1 MRWYGVLLVLG
12 LMATAVAD
20 ELSLTVATR
29 TGQGQTYYHDL
40 LVAALAKAGVQ
51 ARLNPVTDM
60 PNVRIEQMLEQGQLG
75 VHWFLRTAERDKRF
89 LRVSQGLT
97 GGMIGWRILMVPP
110 ADVADYASM
119 RTLAD
124 LRRSRRVAAMAF
136 GWADATIWQHN
147 GLPAIQ
153 QRFSVGELYRQVA
166 SGKRGVHYFPRGS
179 IEVAAEHDLRAGLV
193 PLPGIVLIYPQDF
206 YFYVSPAMPQLHA
219 KLQLAMQ
226 QAEQSGL
233 RQKLFRQYY
242 GTALSELA
250 LDKRVQIH
258 LSSPP

>member
-1 MRWYGVLLVLG
+1 MRWYGVCLALV
-12 LMATAVAD
+12 LMATAQAG
-20 ELSLTVATR
+20 ELALTVVTR
-29 TGQGQTYYHDL
+29 SGQGQAYYHDL
-40 LVAALAKAGVQ
+40 LVTALAKTGVT
-51 ARLNPVTDM
+51 ARLSPLPDM
-60 PNVRIEQMLEQGQLG
+60 PNARIEQMLEQGQLG
-75 VHWFLRTAERDKRF
+75 VHWFLRTPERDKRF

-110 ADVADYASM
+110 ADVADYAGV

-124 LRRSRRVAAMAF
+124 LRRSRRMAAMAF
-136 GWADATIWQHN
+136 GWADAAIWQHN
-147 GLPAIQ
+147 GLPAMQ
-153 QRFSVGELYRQVA
+153 QRLSIGELYRQVA
-166 SGKRGVHYFPRGS
+166 SGQRGVHYFPRGS

-233 RQKLFRQYY
+233 RQSLFRRYY
-242 GTALSELA
+242 GAALSDLA
-250 LDKRVQIH
+250 LDKRVPIH
-258 LSSPP
+258 LSPAP